1 MSYHLYLHADEYL
14 KLEDQRHD
22 LICLLNKIDSRI
34 KCLLNAAEGRLHA
47 QQMSTLKRWCKYCNA
62 ETLGQMQCQQC
73 GAPK

>member
-1 MSYHLYLHADEYL
+1 MSYHLYLHAHLTEEERDEYL

-22 LICLLNKIDSRI
+22 LI